1 MHQNNCIFILADYNF
16 QIFRNHKHKFE
27 CTDHKYFE
35 NVENISK
42 MVLTKVVL
50 SDTIYL
56 QDKNGGALMGKGQET
71 KRDKFVRLAE
81 ARTNKIIDM
90 IQLLGNCSNLG
101 AYDYTQQDVDKI
113 FTAIENELR
122 EAKKKFSKVDS
133 KKGTRFSLD

>member
-1 MHQNNCIFILADYNF
+1 MA
-16 QIFRNHKHKFE
+16 
-27 CTDHKYFE
+27 
-35 NVENISK
+35 K
-42 MVLTKVVL
+42 M
-50 SDTIYL
+50 
-56 QDKNGGALMGKGQET
+56 QET

>member
-1 MHQNNCIFILADYNF
+1 
-16 QIFRNHKHKFE
+16 
-27 CTDHKYFE
+27 
-35 NVENISK
+35 
-42 MVLTKVVL
+42 
-50 SDTIYL
+50 
-56 QDKNGGALMGKGQET
+56 MGKGQET

-90 IQLLGNCSNLG
+90 IQLLGNCSNSG

-133 KKGTRFSLD
+133 KKGSRFSLD

>member
-1 MHQNNCIFILADYNF
+1 MNYLIQF
-16 QIFRNHKHKFE
+16 NHKIKTE
-27 CTDHKYFE
+27 
-35 NVENISK
+35 VS
-42 MVLTKVVL
+42 
-50 SDTIYL
+50 
-56 QDKNGGALMGKGQET
+56 LMAKTQET

-133 KKGTRFSLD
+133 KKGSRFSLN

>member
-1 MHQNNCIFILADYNF
+1 ME
-16 QIFRNHKHKFE
+16 K
-27 CTDHKYFE
+27 T
-35 NVENISK
+35 
-42 MVLTKVVL
+42 
-50 SDTIYL
+50 
-56 QDKNGGALMGKGQET
+56 QET

-133 KKGTRFSLD
+133 KKGSRFSLD